1 MTEPAPGDQRRALLL
16 VLIAVGSVQLGGA
29 LAATLIPEVGV
40 VGSVALRIAIGA
52 ALLLAWARPR
62 LRGRSRS
69 DWVAVATYAGVL
81 TLMNLTFYAS
91 LERLPIGV
99 AVTIEFIGPLTL
111 ALVLSRRATDL
122 LGVAAAAAGVVL
134 VSGAVDTSWS
144 ELDLVGIALALTAGA
159 CWAGYILA
167 SRRVGVRFEQIDGLA
182 LGLALSTLV
191 MVPLGAITAGGSLL
205 QGEVLLKG
213 LGIAILSSALPYS
226 LELVALRTLRPNVFG
241 ILLSLE
247 PAAAA
252 LAGLLVLG
260 QTLSAV
266 RIAGMLLVVAAS
278 AVVLGRRQ
286 TPQDARSVQA

>member
-1 MTEPAPGDQRRALLL
+1 MTEPATGDQRRALLL
-16 VLIAVGSVQLGGA
+16 VLVAVGSVQLGGA

-52 ALLLAWARPR
+52 AILLAWARPR

-69 DWVAVATYAGVL
+69 DWVSVATYAGVL

-111 ALVLSRRATDL
+111 ALVLSRRAADL
-122 LGVAAAAAGVVL
+122 VGVAAAAGGVVL

-144 ELDLVGIALALTAGA
+144 ELDLLGIALALTAGA

-205 QGEVLLKG
+205 QGDVLLKG

-278 AVVLGRRQ
+278 AVVLGRR
-286 TPQDARSVQA
+286 PAPPAAES

>member
-69 DWVAVATYAGVL
+69 DWVAVATYASVL

-144 ELDLVGIALALTAGA
+144 ELDLLGIALALTAGA

-213 LGIAILSSALPYS
+213 LGIAVLSSALPYS

-286 TPQDARSVQA
+286 TPKKARGV

>member
-16 VLIAVGSVQLGGA
+16 VLVAVGSVQLGGA

-52 ALLLAWARPR
+52 AILLAWARPR

-69 DWVAVATYAGVL
+69 DWVSVATYAGVL

-111 ALVLSRRATDL
+111 ALVLSRRAADL
-122 LGVAAAAAGVVL
+122 VGVAAAAGGVVL

-144 ELDLVGIALALTAGA
+144 ELDLLGIALALTAGA

-205 QGEVLLKG
+205 QGDVLLKG

-278 AVVLGRRQ
+278 AVVLGRR
-286 TPQDARSVQA
+286 PAPPAAES

>member
-1 MTEPAPGDQRRALLL
+1 MSEPATGDQRRALLL
-16 VLIAVGSVQLGGA
+16 VLVAVGSVQLGGA

-52 ALLLAWARPR
+52 AILLAWARPR

-69 DWVAVATYAGVL
+69 DWVSVATYAGVL

-111 ALVLSRRATDL
+111 ALVLSRRAADL
-122 LGVAAAAAGVVL
+122 VGVAAAAGGVVL

-144 ELDLVGIALALTAGA
+144 ELDLLGIALALTAGA

-205 QGEVLLKG
+205 QGDVLLKG

-278 AVVLGRRQ
+278 AVVLGRR
-286 TPQDARSVQA
+286 PAPPAAES

>member
-1 MTEPAPGDQRRALLL
+1 MTEPATGDQRRALLL
-16 VLIAVGSVQLGGA
+16 VLVAVGSVQLGGA

-52 ALLLAWARPR
+52 AILLAWARPR

-69 DWVAVATYAGVL
+69 DWVSVATYAGVL

-111 ALVLSRRATDL
+111 ALVLSRRAADL

-144 ELDLVGIALALTAGA
+144 ELDLLGIALALTAGA

-205 QGEVLLKG
+205 QGDVLLKG

-278 AVVLGRRQ
+278 AVVLGRR
-286 TPQDARSVQA
+286 PAPPAAES